1 MKKIF
6 AVLLALSMVFALAAC
21 TSGSNEPAAEPEVDI
36 FAKGEGVMTYAE
48 YAAADLDTEVTIE
61 TFVQA
66 TQSWWDNTIT
76 AYTQDNEGAYF
87 LYNMACSEEDAAKLV
102 PGTKIKVTGFKSEWS
117 GEVEIVDATF
127 EIEEGEYIAEATDVT
142 ALLGTDEMIQH
153 QNQFVAFKGMTVES
167 EAIYKWDGSGAD
179 GDDLY
184 FKVSKDGQTYT
195 FTVESYLC
203 GAGTEV
209 YEAVKGLKAGDTVDL
224 EGFCYWYEGLNPHIT
239 SVTVL

>member
-48 YAAADLDTEVTIE
+48 YAAADLDTEVTVE

-142 ALLGTDEMIQH
+142 ALLGTDEMIEH

-184 FKVSKDGQTYT
+184 FQVSKDGQTYT

>member
-48 YAAADLDTEVTIE
+48 YAAADLDTEVTVE

-102 PGTKIKVTGFKSEWS
+102 PGTKIKVTGYKSEWS

-127 EIEEGEYIAEATDVT
+127 EIEEGSYIAEATDVT

-184 FKVSKDGQTYT
+184 FQVSKDGQTYT

>member
-48 YAAADLDTEVTIE
+48 YAAADLDTEVTVE

-142 ALLGTDEMIQH
+142 ALLGTDEMIEH

-184 FKVSKDGQTYT
+184 FQVSKDGQPYT

>member
-48 YAAADLDTEVTIE
+48 YAAADLDTEVTVE

-142 ALLGTDEMIQH
+142 ALLGTDEMIEH

-184 FKVSKDGQTYT
+184 FQVSKDGQTYT

-209 YEAVKGLKAGDTVDL
+209 YEAVKGLKAGDTVDM
-224 EGFCYWYEGLNPHIT
+224 EGFCYWYGGLNPHIT

>member
-142 ALLGTDEMIQH
+142 ALLGTDEMIEH

-184 FKVSKDGQTYT
+184 FQVSKDRQTYT

>member
-66 TQSWWDNTIT
+66 PQSWWDNTIT

-142 ALLGTDEMIQH
+142 ALLGTDEMIEH

-184 FKVSKDGQTYT
+184 FQVSKDGQTYT

-224 EGFCYWYEGLNPHIT
+224 EGFCYWYEGLNPHLT

>member
-1 MKKIF
+1 MKKFF

-142 ALLGTDEMIQH
+142 ALLGTDEMIEH

-184 FKVSKDGQTYT
+184 FQVSKDGQTYT

-209 YEAVKGLKAGDTVDL
+209 YEAVKGLKAGDTVDM

>member
-1 MKKIF
+1 MKKFF

-48 YAAADLDTEVTIE
+48 YAAADLDTEVTVE

-184 FKVSKDGQTYT
+184 FQVSKDGQTYT

-209 YEAVKGLKAGDTVDL
+209 YEAVKGLKAGDTVDM

>member
-48 YAAADLDTEVTIE
+48 YAATDLDTEVTIE

-142 ALLGTDEMIQH
+142 ALLGTDEMIEH

-184 FKVSKDGQTYT
+184 FQVSKDGQTYT

-209 YEAVKGLKAGDTVDL
+209 YEAVKGLKAGDNVDL

>member
-1 MKKIF
+1 MKKIICL
-6 AVLLALSMVFALAAC
+6 VLALSLALCAALAL
-21 TSGSNEPAAEPEVDI
+21 AESEFPEV
-36 FAKGEGVMTYAE
+36 ELMTYKQYAE
-48 YAAADLDTEVTIE
+48 AEVDDPVYVE
-61 TFVQA
+61 TYVQA

-142 ALLGTDEMIQH
+142 ALLGTDEMIEH

-184 FKVSKDGQTYT
+184 FQVSKDGQTYT

-209 YEAVKGLKAGDTVDL
+209 YEAVKGLKAGDTVDM

>member
-1 MKKIF
+1 MKKFF

-48 YAAADLDTEVTIE
+48 YAAADLDTEVTVE

-184 FKVSKDGQTYT
+184 FQVSKDGQTYT

>member
-1 MKKIF
+1 MKKFF

-48 YAAADLDTEVTIE
+48 YAAADLDTEVTVE

-142 ALLGTDEMIQH
+142 ALLGTDEMIEH

-184 FKVSKDGQTYT
+184 FQVSKDGQTYT